1 MVQFG
6 PVELII
12 MANWDWETQETETK
26 QKRSKDFLK
35 SKQLQEDFT
44 MHCSLIMTDRF
55 GPVDPM
61 NMENWDWKTKETVK
75 DQKKFQ
81 DFRKSNQLLEER
93 TGQCLWTSKAMF
105 GFVEEI
111 GEENWGW
118 VPTQE
123 ESTFHRKTRMFLE
136 LWLLEEDESFIQ
148 YFWTKQ
154 EIFILVE
161 TTNSDSLDWGTQ
173 QAGTFQRKSIISLQS
188 PVFLVATQRL
198 DFSDC
203 GLGRK
208 SVELWIQ
215 QVWAIGTRSHK
226 SNIHIPEG

>member
-26 QKRSKDFLK
+26 QKRSKDFRK
-35 SKQLQEDFT
+35 SKQLQE
-44 MHCSLIMTDRF
+44 
-55 GPVDPM
+55 
-61 NMENWDWKTKETVK
+61 
-75 DQKKFQ
+75 
-81 DFRKSNQLLEER
+81 ER
-93 TGQCLWTSKAMF
+93 AGQCLWTSKAMF
-105 GFVEEI
+105 GFVVEI

-136 LWLLEEDESFIQ
+136 LLLLEEDVTLIQ

-161 TTNSDSLDWGTQ
+161 AMNTGSLDWGTQ
-173 QAGTFQRKSIISLQS
+173 QAGTFQRKSITSLQS

-198 DFSDC
+198 DFF
-203 GLGRK
+203 R
-208 SVELWIQ
+208 LWIGKEECGA
-215 QVWAIGTRSHK
+215 VDTTSMCNWD
-226 SNIHIPEG
+226 